1 MTEEKMALLELVEK
15 GADADLVRD
24 MLAFAAERVME
35 AEAEVAAGAAK
46 GARTPLREAHRNGY
60 RERDWDTRAGRI
72 ELAIPRLR
80 KGSYF
85 PSFLEPRR
93 TAEKALVAVVQEAY
107 VHGVSTRAVDDLVK
121 ALGAGGMSKSQVSRL
136 CAEIDTRVN
145 AFLSRPLE
153 GRWPYLWLD
162 ATYLKVR
169 DGGRTVSR
177 AVIVAVAV
185 NEDGKRE
192 VLGVAT
198 GPSEAETFWT
208 DFLRSLA
215 DRGLRGVKLVI
226 ADDHKGLRAAA
237 RRVLNA
243 ALQRCRVHWM
253 RNALAHAPAKQRAA
267 VVAML
272 KTIFAQETEAE
283 AAAQWNTV
291 ADALREKQ
299 PKLSAMM
306 DASRED
312 VLAYMDFPKEHW
324 PQIASTNPL
333 ERLNKE
339 VKRRADVVG
348 IFPNDEAIIRLVGAL
363 MLETNDEWAVAR
375 RYMSLEAL
383 ARVLHTDAVR
393 LPAMA
398 ARSA

>member
-1 MTEEKMALLELVEK
+1 MALLELVEK
-15 GADADLVRD
+15 SADVDLVRE
-24 MLAFAAERVME
+24 MLAFAAERIME
-35 AEAEVAAGAAK
+35 AEVELLTGASK
-46 GARTPLREAHRNGY
+46 GVRTALRENHRNGY
-60 RERDWDTRAGRI
+60 RDRDWDTRTGRI
-72 ELAIPRLR
+72 ELAIPKLR

-93 TAEKALVAVVQEAY
+93 TAEKALVAVIQEAY

-121 ALGAGGMSKSQVSRL
+121 AMGAGGMSKSQVSRL
-136 CAEIDTRVN
+136 CAEIDGRVN

-153 GRWPYLWLD
+153 GAWPYLWLD

-169 DGGRTVSR
+169 DGGRIVSR

-192 VLGVAT
+192 VLGIAT
-198 GPSEAETFWT
+198 GLSEAEAFWV

-237 RRVLNA
+237 RRVFDA
-243 ALQRCRVHWM
+243 THQRCRVHWM
-253 RNALAHAPAKQRAA
+253 RNALAHAPAKQRSA
-267 VVAML
+267 VAAML
-272 KTIFAQETEAE
+272 RTIFAQETGAE
-283 AAAQWNTV
+283 AIAQWTVV

-299 PKLSAMM
+299 PKLGALM

-312 VLAYMDFPKEHW
+312 VLAYMDFPREHW

-333 ERLNKE
+333 ERVNRE
-339 VKRRADVVG
+339 IKRRADVVG
-348 IFPNDEAIIRLVGAL
+348 IFPNDDAIVRLVGAL
-363 MLETNDEWAVAR
+363 MLETNDEWTVAR
-375 RYMSLEAL
+375 RYMSLETL
-383 ARVLHTDAVR
+383 AKLTNTPIVR
-393 LPAMA
+393 LPAVA
-398 ARSA
+398 S